1 MSERKIIAT
10 HASTI
15 LVGQLATMGYS
26 ITDVAVIGHYS
37 VQAQAALSVAGALF
51 IMVYISLLASVQ
63 GILPV
68 WAELLGAKKL
78 AQLGASVR
86 QSLYLAGALC
96 VLGIV
101 LLLGAPALVLPL
113 MQVPVE
119 MHAAVKQYLLILAV
133 SLPMALGYRV
143 FATLSQAIGIPHFVT
158 WLQVAG
164 LAVKVP
170 LTVMLVNG
178 YAGLPELGIAGS
190 AWATLC
196 VQISLI
202 GLAFWLLNTQTD
214 YQQLRLWA
222 KMEPIDGQQQR
233 EFARLAIPAGLMA
246 SVEVSSFAIMA
257 LLIARQGDAVTAAHQ
272 IASNFAGISYMFP
285 LSLAIAASARV
296 SYWRGAGHE
305 LMAIRLARA
314 CLLFGFGLS
323 LLLAS
328 VMYLLR
334 EPLTGLY
341 TNNAVVH
348 ATSAALLGWI
358 ALYHIADATQVVSI
372 FLLRSWRITI
382 APMVLYPVMLWG
394 IGVTGGYLLAYH
406 GLLGWPAQTG
416 AWPFWA
422 ASVAALAITAVCLL
436 GLLRNK
442 LRSAALQAH
451 KRPMAAGV

>member
-26 ITDVAVIGHYS
+26 ITDVAVVGHYS

-68 WAELLGAKKL
+68 WAELLGAKKPER
-78 AQLGASVR
+78 LGASVR
-86 QSLYLAGALC
+86 QSLYLAGGLC
-96 VLGIV
+96 MLGMA
-101 LLLGAPALVLPL
+101 LLLGAPALILPL
-113 MQVPVE
+113 MKVPTGMYGPVST
-119 MHAAVKQYLLILAV
+119 YLMILAA
-133 SLPMALGYRV
+133 SLPLALGYRV
-143 FATLSQAIGIPHFVT
+143 FATLSQAIGMPHFVT

-170 LTVMLVNG
+170 LTIAFVNG
-178 YAGLPELGIAGS
+178 YAGLPEMGIAGS
-190 AWATLC
+190 ALATLC
-196 VQISLI
+196 VQLCLL
-202 GLAFWLLNTQTD
+202 GLAIWLLNTQSV
-214 YQQLRLWA
+214 YQQLRLWG
-222 KMEPIDGQQQR
+222 KMEPIDPAQQR
-233 EFARLAIPAGLMA
+233 DFARLAIPAGLMA

-257 LLIARQGDAVTAAHQ
+257 LLIARQGDAITAAHQ
-272 IASNFAGISYMFP
+272 IASNFAGICYMFP

-296 SYWRGAGHE
+296 SYWRGAGNE
-305 LMAIRLARA
+305 LMATRLARA
-314 CLLFGFGLS
+314 CLLFGFVLS
-323 LLLAS
+323 LVLAS
-328 VMYLLR
+328 ALYLLR

-358 ALYHIADATQVVSI
+358 ALYHIADATQVISI

-394 IGVTGGYLLAYH
+394 IGVAGGYLLAYH
-406 GLLGWPAQTG
+406 GLLGWPAQSG

-422 ASVAALAITAVCLL
+422 ASVVALALTAVCMLW
-436 GLLRNK
+436 LLRNK
-442 LRSAALQAH
+442 LRHTALPAQASQ
-451 KRPMAAGV
+451 PA